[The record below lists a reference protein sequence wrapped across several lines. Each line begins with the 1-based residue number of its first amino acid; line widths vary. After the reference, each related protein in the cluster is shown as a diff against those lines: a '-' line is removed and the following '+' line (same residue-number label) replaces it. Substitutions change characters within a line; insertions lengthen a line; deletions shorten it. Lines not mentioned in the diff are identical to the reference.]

1 MEVFDDARQI
11 VLEAETEDYF
21 SYTLDRDDG
30 DLVKRALALPI
41 PVPIC
46 KLAYTLPGGGGTN
59 LVNVYPT
66 LQVHTVQAHW
76 FPGLFFFKMFGYAK
90 FQLPF
95 FTCTI
100 CDIELFLRS

>member
-1 MEVFDDARQI
+1 MCFFLNPTQDSDVMEVFDDARQI

-21 SYTLDRDDG
+21 SYTLDRDG

-41 PVPIC
+41 PLPIC

-66 LQVHTVQAHW
+66 LQVHTVS
-76 FPGLFFFKMFGYAK
+76 GSGSLLFI
-90 FQLPF
+90 L
-95 FTCTI
+95 
-100 CDIELFLRS
+100 

>member
-21 SYTLDRDDG
+21 SYTLDRDG

-41 PVPIC
+41 PLPIC

-66 LQVHTVQAHW
+66 LQVHTQFRHIGFQAS
-76 FPGLFFFKMFGYAK
+76 GSAIG
-90 FQLPF
+90 
-95 FTCTI
+95 I
-100 CDIELFLRS
+100 CQMNM